1 MKKEIFNTELN
12 YIKDENIRKSTG
24 IILDMLPDYFYN
36 MPASTTGKH
45 HPEFSLG
52 DMGLVRHVKAAVRI
66 AQDLFGD
73 SVFCPF
79 NEEEKDLITMTLILH
94 DGLKKGLN
102 GEEYT
107 AFDHPLVIAKF
118 IEDNFDKLFLT
129 KDQLDS
135 VKRMISSHMGPWNTS
150 YYSDAVLPVPKEKDE
165 LFVHLCD
172 YLASRRFLDI
182 KFENNEIIE

>member
-52 DMGLVRHVKAAVRI
+52 DMGLVRHVKAASRM
-66 AQDLFGD
+66 AEELFND
-73 SVFCPF
+73 SVFNPF
-79 NEEEKDLITMTLILH
+79 DERKQDLIRMAIILH
-94 DGLKKGLN
+94 DGIKKGLN
-102 GEEYT
+102 GEEHT
-107 AFDHPLVIAKF
+107 SFDHPIVMAKF
-118 IEDNFDKLFLT
+118 IEENFDKLFIT
-129 KDQLDS
+129 KEDLDS
-135 VKRMISSHMGPWNTS
+135 LKRMISSHMGPWNTS
-150 YYSDAVLPVPKEKDE
+150 YYSDVVLPVPKEKDE